1 MQFNIFKLI
10 NSQTENF
17 HKSAKL
23 LPNKSLVLQNAD
35 PNIHS
40 LNNTNEKKSAK
51 SIATY
56 QFPTLYT

>member
-1 MQFNIFKLI
+1 M

-23 LPNKSLVLQNAD
+23 LPNKGLVLQNAD